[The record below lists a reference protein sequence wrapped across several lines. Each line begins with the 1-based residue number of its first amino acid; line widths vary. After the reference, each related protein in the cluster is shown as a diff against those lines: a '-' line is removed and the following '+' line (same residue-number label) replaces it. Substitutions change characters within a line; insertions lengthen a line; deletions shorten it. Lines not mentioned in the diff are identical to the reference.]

1 MKNGHLETCRRF
13 TRVDQ
18 SVEEILDDPVV
29 RSALKDE
36 GVKVQDLTDLLT
48 ALRTRLLAQRW
59 RNAA

>member
-1 MKNGHLETCRRF
+1 MQNDRVETCRRF
-13 TRVDQ
+13 TRADQ

-29 RSALKDE
+29 RSALEDE
-36 GVKVQDLTDLLT
+36 GVKIDDLTDLLT